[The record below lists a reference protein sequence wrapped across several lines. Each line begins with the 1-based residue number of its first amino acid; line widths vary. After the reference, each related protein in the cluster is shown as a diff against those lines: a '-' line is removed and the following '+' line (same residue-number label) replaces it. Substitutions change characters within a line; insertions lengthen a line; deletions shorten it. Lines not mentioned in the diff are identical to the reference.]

1 MKYSVHRT
9 NRNFYDYSIIFLLAL
24 VSFGNIGGALQPI
37 RVLGLLFLPFI
48 VIWIIF
54 KKHSPK
60 LQKIIFLLIIWYLYS
75 ALSIFWTIDKEQGF
89 KELFYYLVHFV
100 IFFQLI
106 AWAEKANKP
115 KDSIIMG
122 WILLLVFTL
131 PVALYEI
138 ITLNH
143 LYTDTFA
150 DEVFYFGGETLAY
163 RRASVT
169 FGNLNTYVLIL
180 VFSAP
185 FLLSAMFKAKG
196 KSLLGLLVIF
206 SALMYTL
213 LVNASRGGIIAIVL
227 LLAVYAFYKKISST
241 GISIKKIISRAF
253 AFTII
258 AYVVNKVF
266 AVSDTIFVKL
276 LSRSE
281 SGASSFTSD
290 SSRLQ
295 IWDASYRVILDTYF
309 LGSGIGSEVPI
320 LTNYNALVPNTHNL
334 FIELFM
340 QFGVFIFLGFIY
352 ILFRIYY
359 SGIKFGSIQYKVAI
373 LGSFLSLLPLSI
385 INSNYLLM
393 PALWVYL
400 SSLYILS
407 NQSDC

>member
-1 MKYSVHRT
+1 M
-9 NRNFYDYSIIFLLAL
+9 
-24 VSFGNIGGALQPI
+24 
-37 RVLGLLFLPFI
+37 
-48 VIWIIF
+48 
-54 KKHSPK
+54 
-60 LQKIIFLLIIWYLYS
+60 
-75 ALSIFWTIDKEQGF
+75 
-89 KELFYYLVHFV
+89 
-100 IFFQLI
+100 
-106 AWAEKANKP
+106 
-115 KDSIIMG
+115 
-122 WILLLVFTL
+122 
-131 PVALYEI
+131 
-138 ITLNH
+138 
-143 LYTDTFA
+143 
-150 DEVFYFGGETLAY
+150 
-163 RRASVT
+163 
-169 FGNLNTYVLIL
+169 
-180 VFSAP
+180 
-185 FLLSAMFKAKG
+185 
-196 KSLLGLLVIF
+196 VIF

-227 LLAVYAFYKKISST
+227 LLAVYAFYKKTSST
-241 GISIKKIISRAF
+241 GISIKKIISRTF
-253 AFTII
+253 AFIII

-320 LTNYNALVPNTHNL
+320 LTKYNASVPNTHNL

-359 SGIKFGSIQYKVAI
+359 SGIKFGSTQYKVAI

-385 INSNYLLM
+385 INSNYLLT

-407 NQSDC
+407 NQSDCSVMQKMTCTQ